1 MNILTE
7 KIVEAFRVN
16 AAIKRADKLLSGKPE
31 GFHPSAKKIYRRE
44 CRVILGSIENRI
56 EEKQRGRIVGNKS
69 ISNGTKLRIE
79 KLRNIAR

>member
-1 MNILTE
+1 MNMIT
-7 KIVEAFRVN
+7 KKSAEAFRVKTV
-16 AAIKRADKLLSGKPE
+16 IEKADELLSGKPE

-44 CRVILGSIENRI
+44 CREILRSLEFLIEQ
-56 EEKQRGRIVGNKS
+56 KQRGRTIGNKS